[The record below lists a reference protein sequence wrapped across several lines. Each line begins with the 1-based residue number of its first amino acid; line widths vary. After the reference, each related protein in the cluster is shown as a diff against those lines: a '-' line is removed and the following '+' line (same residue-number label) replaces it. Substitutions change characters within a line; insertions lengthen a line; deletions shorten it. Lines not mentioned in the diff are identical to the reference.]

1 MAVFDSIEM
10 DRSHSQAHS
19 LSSLLVQLR
28 DGNFT
33 TTGIEPIP
41 TGFEPLDSV
50 LNGGFLPGEV
60 ILLGAQPGQGKTICA
75 LQWARNMA
83 MAGRRAT
90 YACYEHDEAT
100 MLNRLFVMEMATAL
114 KEAERAGEAD
124 AHFTDRVKARTNI
137 RDLMLGMIDLREA
150 VISSPIVE
158 AALRSMAKYSTNLQ
172 LLRASSQHT
181 TTEEIEL
188 RSLPHLEAG
197 GLLVV
202 DYLQKLPVPGVPN
215 IEERVYRAVEIMKEF
230 AISHQVSVVTIS
242 AASGRGIGVDR
253 LRLEHLRGSDALA
266 HECDVAILM
275 NPKVT
280 ATSERHLKFD
290 LTQMDDARRRTIF
303 SVEKNRRGEVD
314 VHLEFEKDFANFRFE
329 PRGAFVTE
337 ALEGE

>member
-1 MAVFDSIEM
+1 MAVFDPVNTQSGT
-10 DRSHSQAHS
+10 QAHRV
-19 LSSLLVQLR
+19 SSLLFQLKE
-28 DGNFT
+28 GTFSTVGMN
-33 TTGIEPIP
+33 PIP

-90 YACYEHDEAT
+90 YACFEHDEAT
-100 MLNRLFVMEMATAL
+100 LLNRLLVQEMATVL
-114 KEAERAGEAD
+114 QEPDAD
-124 AHFTDRVKARTNI
+124 APFSDRVQARTAI
-137 RDLMLGMIDLREA
+137 RDLMLGVIDLREA
-150 VISSPIVE
+150 VVGSPIVE
-158 AALRSMAKYSTNLQ
+158 SALRSVAKYAHNLQ
-172 LLRASSQHT
+172 FLRASSQRT
-181 TTEEIEL
+181 TPEEIEL
-188 RSLPHLEAG
+188 QSLPHLEAG

-202 DYLQKLPVPGVPN
+202 DYLQKLPVPGVPSV
-215 IEERVYRAVEIMKEF
+215 EERVYRAVEIMKEF
-230 AISHQVSVVTIS
+230 AISHQVSVVAIS

-337 ALEGE
+337 SLEGD